1 MKALVTGAS
10 GFTGS
15 YMVKNLL
22 EHGYN
27 VRVFV
32 RPDSNI
38 SVLKDLPVEYSFG
51 DLRHKNQVHEAVQG
65 VDVVFHIAALY
76 RSANVPDNVYWDIN
90 VKGTEHM
97 LQAAVDA
104 GVKRFL
110 HCSTCGVHGHIKSPP
125 ANEDAPIQPEDV
137 YQQSK
142 YEGEKLTLRFYQEKG
157 LPVTIVRPVGIYGPG
172 DTRMLKLYSSVQKQR
187 FLLFGSGEVLYHLT
201 FVTDTVEGF
210 RLAAENPA
218 AIGQTFIIAGEHYTT
233 LKDFAALVAK
243 ELGVPAPR
251 WKLPV
256 WPLEI
261 AAYVC
266 EKICVPLRVE
276 PPIFPRRVHI
286 FTHDRAF
293 DISKAKA
300 ELGYT
305 PRVNMQD
312 GIHHTAEW
320 YIEKGFLDK
329 RTPS

>member
-32 RPDSNI
+32 RPDSNT
-38 SVLKDLPVEYSFG
+38 SALRDLPIEYSFG
-51 DLRHKNQVHEAVQG
+51 DLRFKNQVHDAVQG

-90 VKGTEHM
+90 VKGTEYM
-97 LQAAVDA
+97 LQAAIDA
-104 GVKRFL
+104 GISRFV
-110 HCSTCGVHGHIKSPP
+110 HCSTCGVHGHIKNPP
-125 ANEDAPIQPEDV
+125 ANENAPIEPEDI
-137 YQQSK
+137 YQQTK
-142 YEGEKLTLRFYQEKG
+142 YEGEKLALRYYQEKG

-172 DTRMLKLYSSVQKQR
+172 DTRMLKLYRSVQNQR
-187 FLLFGSGEVLYHLT
+187 FLMFGGGDVLYHLT
-201 FVTDTVEGF
+201 FVTDTAEGF
-210 RLAAENPA
+210 RLAAEKPA
-218 AIGQTFIIAGEHYTT
+218 AVGQTYIIAGQEYTT
-233 LKDFAALVAK
+233 LKEFAALVAK

-251 WKLPV
+251 WRLPV

-261 AAYVC
+261 AAYAC
-266 EKICVPLRVE
+266 EKICVPLRIE

-293 DISKAKA
+293 DITKAQS
-300 ELGYT
+300 ELDYK
-305 PRVNMQD
+305 PKVNMPEGVHQ
-312 GIHHTAEW
+312 TAEW
-320 YIEKGFLDK
+320 YIDQGFLSK
-329 RTPS
+329 RAYS